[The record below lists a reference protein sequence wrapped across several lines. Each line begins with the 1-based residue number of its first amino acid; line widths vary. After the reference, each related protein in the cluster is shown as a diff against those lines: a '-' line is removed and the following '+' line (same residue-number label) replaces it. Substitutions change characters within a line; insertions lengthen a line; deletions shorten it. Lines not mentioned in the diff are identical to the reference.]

1 MAAALRRLPALGVS
15 VAGGPAARGV
25 SVSVSVSAGRGVSAG
40 PAARALLQPEG
51 SRGPGPAVAAVSGWQ
66 LCGAVCLQRAAVVSR
81 ERNGMESAFT
91 RLLEQMEL
99 EKSLYADHEL
109 RVFEDEERI
118 RRRQANNYDSDE
130 EEDAGQDIVTSQDL
144 EDVWEQK
151 LRQFKPAA
159 RVQEADKRN
168 DRSTL
173 NRRLDEKLL
182 LLVKEKVGDEE
193 IWLLPQSYWT
203 PGETMRQTAE
213 RTLSTLA
220 GNELQAV
227 FMGNAPTGVYK
238 YKYPRAIQTSSNVG
252 AKVFFFKAL
261 LINGDLETRKKK
273 DHVWVTK
280 SELKDYLKPN
290 YLKQVNRFIFDSST
304 IYV

>member
-1 MAAALRRLPALGVS
+1 MAAALRRLPALGAS
-15 VAGGPAARGV
+15 ATAARLSPATAARGV
-25 SVSVSVSAGRGVSAG
+25 STG
-40 PAARALLQPEG
+40 PAAQASLQPEPQG
-51 SRGPGPAVAAVSGWQ
+51 SRGQELAVSRWQ
-66 LCGAVCLQRAAVVSR
+66 LYSAVCLQRAAVVSR
-81 ERNGMESAFT
+81 ERNGLESAFT

-99 EKSLYADHEL
+99 EKSLYSEHEL

-130 EEDAGQDIVTSQDL
+130 EEDASQDIMSSQDL
-144 EDVWEQK
+144 EDVWEEK
-151 LRQFKPAA
+151 LKQFIPAD
-159 RVQEADKRN
+159 RVQETDKWN
-168 DRSTL
+168 DRSTV

-182 LLVKEKVGDEE
+182 LLVKEKVGGEE

-213 RTLSTLA
+213 RTLSVLA

-238 YKYPRAIQTSSNVG
+238 YKYPKPIQTSSNVG
-252 AKVFFFKAL
+252 SKVFFFKAL
-261 LINGDLETRKKK
+261 LINGDLETRNKE